1 MDIASS
7 LCMNTFP
14 KLVFGCIVVVV
25 CFYFVLFWVFYFFI
39 FLALTLPMFQVKFMA
54 QTHSVEP
61 HR

>member
-7 LCMNTFP
+7 LCMNTFL
-14 KLVFGCIVVVV
+14 KLVFGCFVVVV
-25 CFYFVLFWVFYFFI
+25 RFYFVLFWVFYFFI